1 MRCQKGGFGDVV
13 ILEVTTIQQGR
24 NEVKI
29 KSIKPKQPLVRN
41 SHSFAIAPN
50 ASSSIILDTS
60 PSIEPYRANVYLEK
74 GVNGTKVH
82 KNKYLEKL
90 LESKGKNTTE
100 VWRDIVS
107 CEGSVQGLDCLEEY
121 ERDVYKTAME
131 IDQTW
136 LIQHAGDRQPYVCQ
150 AQSLNLFFSPTVD
163 IELLHL
169 VHLMA
174 WKVGLKSLYYC
185 RSDAMRKADKVG
197 KRVIRERIE
206 DMKEMLK
213 SDEPVCIACE
223 G

>member
-1 MRCQKGGFGDVV
+1 M
-13 ILEVTTIQQGR
+13 
-24 NEVKI
+24 KI

-74 GVNGTKVH
+74 GDNGTKVH
-82 KNKYLEKL
+82 KNKYLEAL
-90 LESKGKNTTE
+90 LEKKGKNNQDTWSE
-100 VWRDIVS
+100 IVS
-107 CEGSVQGLDCLEEY
+107 NDGSVSSLNCLEDY
-121 ERDVYKTAME
+121 EKDVFKTSME

-136 LIQHAGDRQPYVCQ
+136 IIQHAADRQPYVCQ
-150 AQSLNLFFSPTVD
+150 AQSLNLFFSPTTNV
-163 IELLHL
+163 ELLHL

-174 WKVGLKSLYYC
+174 WKTKLKSLYYC

-197 KRVIRERIE
+197 RRVERERIE
-206 DMKEMLK
+206 DMKDMLK
-213 SDEPVCIACE
+213 SDEPICAACE